1 MSPNREEMRDML
13 IDLKLAGKT
22 VLIFGGGNIGEKKA
36 RKFSQANSTVV
47 VVSKNFTND
56 LKRLGQQEK
65 LKLVEAEVEV
75 NSPSTTSLISKS
87 DLIIAATDNPK
98 LNEDITKEARKR
110 GILVCAVDR
119 PSISDF
125 HLPAIAHVG
134 EIRIAVST
142 GGKSPAMARI
152 LRKRVEEI
160 ITKEDALQVALQH
173 YARNLAKSRIPDEK
187 ARRSILYQIIQNP
200 NVKRLLKEGN
210 LKEAEALAKQII
222 ENY

>member
-1 MSPNREEMRDML
+1 MRDML

-22 VLIFGGGNIGEKKA
+22 VLIFGGGNTGEKKA
-36 RKFSQANSTVV
+36 KKFSQANSTVV

-152 LRKRVEEI
+152 LRKRVEENHHEGGRPPSGAS
-160 ITKEDALQVALQH
+160 TLRQKPREVSH
-173 YARNLAKSRIPDEK
+173 TRRKKLAGAFSIKSSRTPTSNACSKK
-187 ARRSILYQIIQNP
+187 AT
-200 NVKRLLKEGN
+200 
-210 LKEAEALAKQII
+210 
-222 ENY
+222 